1 MTKARPARAVESA
14 SERASRPRQRQ
25 RLIEACISALH
36 VHGPSR
42 TTVDKV
48 VSIAEMSPGIVT
60 FYFESKAAML
70 IAALQFLADEFEQ
83 QVLVPVTALATQPVA
98 ALETLVRLMLDPEI
112 ASPRKVSVWYAF
124 WGEANSRQEYYDIC
138 GKKDAA
144 FTATVQDL
152 VARLVAEENNAD
164 LEPEAVAL
172 GLIGVLE
179 ILWQEIAFQE
189 EANIDRAGAERRAM
203 AYLRSIFPR
212 RFAKPAR
219 SPVPAASLRLPGWA
233 YADATLHA
241 IERRRLF
248 LPAWHC
254 AGPADRIARSGDYVA
269 LELFGER
276 ALVLRD
282 PAGQLVARH
291 NSCRRRPHALLPDGQ
306 GHLDRPLAC
315 PVDGMQYG
323 FDGAGL
329 QSIELALSG
338 GLVFLRWQAGSE
350 PAPAL
355 PMLPSPVTTQS
366 LEIAADWKT
375 VLEQLMLEDETRR
388 CVFPGLVIAEA
399 GPVWQ
404 IEPLAPGRARL
415 ARFESGS
422 ASASLEE
429 TARLAASTQAG
440 FASGLYAPDPAEPD
454 PPAIAAFHSWLRG
467 ALPAG
472 ALEDSISSRV

>member
-1 MTKARPARAVESA
+1 MTKARPVRAVESA

-83 QVLVPVTALATQPVA
+83 QVLAPVAALATQPVA
-98 ALETLVRLMLDPEI
+98 ALESLVRLMLDPEI

-164 LEPEAVAL
+164 IDADAIAL

-189 EANIDRAGAERRAM
+189 EANIDRAGAERRAL
-203 AYLRSIFPR
+203 AYLRSVFPR
-212 RFAKPAR
+212 RFAKPAAR
-219 SPVPAASLRLPGWA
+219 PSLVPSARLPGWA
-233 YADATLHA
+233 YADAALHA
-241 IERRRLF
+241 VERRRLF

-254 AGPADRIARSGDYVA
+254 AGPADRLPRSGDYVA
-269 LELFGER
+269 LEIFGER
-276 ALVLRD
+276 ALILRD
-282 PAGQLVARH
+282 PAGYLVARH

-306 GHLDRPLAC
+306 GHLTGVLAC

-323 FDGAGL
+323 LDGAGL
-329 QSIELALSG
+329 QPIELALSG
-338 GLVFLRWQAGSE
+338 GLMFLRWQAGSQS
-350 PAPAL
+350 APAL
-355 PMLPSPVTTQS
+355 PMLPSPVASQS

-388 CVFPGLVIAEA
+388 CVFPGLVVAET

-404 IEPLAPGRARL
+404 IEPLAPGRSRL
-415 ARFESGS
+415 ACFGTP
-422 ASASLEE
+422 APLEE
-429 TARLAASTQAG
+429 TARLAASTQSG
-440 FASGLYAPDPAEPD
+440 FASGLYAPDPAEQD
-454 PPAIAAFHSWLRG
+454 PPAIVAFHSWLRG

-472 ALEDSISSRV
+472 ALER

>member
-1 MTKARPARAVESA
+1 MTKARPVRAVESA

-70 IAALQFLADEFEQ
+70 VAALQFLADEFEL
-83 QVLVPVTALATQPVA
+83 QVLVPVTALAAEPVA
-98 ALETLVRLMLDPEI
+98 ALEALVRLMLDPEI

-144 FTATVQDL
+144 FAAAVQDL
-152 VARLVAEENNAD
+152 IARLVAEENNSD
-164 LEPEAVAL
+164 LDAEAIAL

-179 ILWQEIAFQE
+179 ILWQDIAFQE
-189 EANIDRAGAERRAM
+189 EAKIDRAGAERRAL
-203 AYLRSIFPR
+203 AYLRSVFPR
-212 RFAKPAR
+212 RFAKAPAR
-219 SPVPAASLRLPGWA
+219 PALPAASQRLPGWA
-233 YADATLHA
+233 YADAALHGV
-241 IERRRLF
+241 ERRRLF

-254 AGPADRIARSGDYVA
+254 AGPSGRIARSGDYLA

-276 ALVLRD
+276 ALILRD

-291 NSCRRRPHALLPDGQ
+291 NSCRRRPHALLPEGQ
-306 GHLDRPLAC
+306 GHLDRPLSCA
-315 PVDGMQYG
+315 VDGLHYG

-329 QSIELALSG
+329 QPIELAHAG
-338 GLVFLRWQAGSE
+338 GLIFLRWQAGAE
-350 PAPAL
+350 PPPIV
-355 PMLPSPVTTQS
+355 PMLPTPIAAPM
-366 LEIAADWKT
+366 LEVAADWKT
-375 VLEQLMLEDETRR
+375 VLEQLILEDETRR
-388 CVFPGLVIAEA
+388 CVFPGLVLEEA
-399 GPVWQ
+399 GAVWQ
-404 IEPLAPGRARL
+404 VEPLAPGRSRL
-415 ARFESGS
+415 ARFDGSGI
-422 ASASLEE
+422 ADPAGLAE

-454 PPAIAAFHSWLRG
+454 PPGIAAFHGWLRS

-472 ALEDSISSRV
+472 ALER

>member
-1 MTKARPARAVESA
+1 MTKARPVRAPAALGESA
-14 SERASRPRQRQ
+14 TERASRPRQRQ

-48 VSIAEMSPGIVT
+48 VTIAEMSPGIVT

-70 IAALQFLADEFEQ
+70 VAALQCLADEFEQ
-83 QVLVPVTALATQPVA
+83 QVLVPVAALAKEPVA
-98 ALETLVRLMLDPEI
+98 ALETLVRLMLDPAV

-144 FTATVQDL
+144 FTAAVQDL
-152 VARLVAEENNAD
+152 IAHLVAEEANPD
-164 LEPEAVAL
+164 LDAEAIAL

-179 ILWQEIAFQE
+179 MSWQDIAFQD
-189 EANIDRAGAERRAM
+189 EANIDRAAAERRAL

-212 RFAKPAR
+212 RFAKPAAR
-219 SPVPAASLRLPGWA
+219 PSLVPPARLPGWA
-233 YADATLHA
+233 YADAALHA
-241 IERRRLF
+241 VERRRLF

-254 AGPADRIARSGDYVA
+254 AGPAGRIARSGDYVA

-276 ALVLRD
+276 ALILRD

-291 NSCRRRPHALLPDGQ
+291 NSCRRRPHALLPEGQ
-306 GHLDRPLAC
+306 GHLDHPLAC
-315 PVDGMQYG
+315 PVDGLDYG

-329 QSIELALSG
+329 QPIELAQAG
-338 GLVFLRWQAGSE
+338 GLVFLRWQSGTE
-350 PAPAL
+350 PAPML
-355 PMLPSPVTTQS
+355 PMPATPLTAHM

-375 VLEQLMLEDETRR
+375 VLEQLLLEDETRR
-388 CVFPGLVIAEA
+388 CVFPGLVIAEG

-404 IEPLAPGRARL
+404 VEPLAPGRSRL
-415 ARFESGS
+415 ARFDGG
-422 ASASLEE
+422 ADPAALAE
-429 TARLAASTQAG
+429 TARLAASTQSG
-440 FASGLYAPDPAEPD
+440 FASGLYAPDPGEPD
-454 PPAIAAFHSWLRG
+454 PPAIAAFHGWLR
-467 ALPAG
+467 ATLPA
-472 ALEDSISSRV
+472 AAFER

>member
-1 MTKARPARAVESA
+1 MTKARPVRVIESA
-14 SERASRPRQRQ
+14 AERASRPRQRQ

-83 QVLVPVTALATQPVA
+83 QVLVPVAALATQPVA

-138 GKKDAA
+138 GKKDSA
-144 FTATVQDL
+144 FTAAVQDL
-152 VARLVAEENNAD
+152 VARLVDAENNAD
-164 LEPEAVAL
+164 LDAEAIAL

-179 ILWQEIAFQE
+179 ILWQEIAFQD
-189 EANIDRAGAERRAM
+189 EANIDRAGAERRAL
-203 AYLRSIFPR
+203 AYLRSVFPR
-212 RFAKPAR
+212 RFAKPAPR
-219 SPVPAASLRLPGWA
+219 ALPVASLRLPGWA
-233 YADATLHA
+233 YADAALHA

-248 LPAWHC
+248 LPTWHC
-254 AGPADRIARSGDYVA
+254 AGPAEQLRRSGDYAA
-269 LELFGER
+269 LEIFGER
-276 ALVLRD
+276 ALILRD

-306 GHLDRPLAC
+306 GHLDGVLTC

-323 FDGAGL
+323 LDGAGL
-329 QSIELALSG
+329 APIELALCG
-338 GLVFLRWQAGSE
+338 GLMFLRWQAGSE

-355 PMLPSPVTTQS
+355 PMLPSPIATDS
-366 LEIAADWKT
+366 LEVAADWKT
-375 VLEQLMLEDETRR
+375 VLEQLLLEDETRR
-388 CVFPGLVIAEA
+388 CVFPGLVLAEN

-404 IEPLAPGRARL
+404 IEPLAPGRSRL
-415 ARFESGS
+415 ARFG
-422 ASASLEE
+422 AGAALEE
-429 TARLAASTQAG
+429 TARLAASTQSG

-454 PPAIAAFHSWLRG
+454 PPAIAAFHSWLRN

-472 ALEDSISSRV
+472 TLERSA